1 LALPAGARNE
11 RDEELAPIVYE
22 GDGRAVVIMLVGD
35 ELKPVVREAASG
47 GVARIL
53 SAWDYTNFLAIWCDL
68 AVTDPTL
75 LSEAQWNCLCEVFG
89 SYVDV
94 QFKMVLVKASPYA
107 AKLPSRNVVS
117 AQEELTVTSLR
128 ELMRRAA
135 QTPKS
140 KAVWEKRERQIVRL
154 MVMLKSL
161 ETSELRMRDIV
172 ERFDISPR
180 TAQRD
185 LEVLLMADYPIQD
198 GSEPGTYVFPKGY
211 KAHQVYNQ

>member
-1 LALPAGARNE
+1 
-11 RDEELAPIVYE
+11 
-22 GDGRAVVIMLVGD
+22 
-35 ELKPVVREAASG
+35 VREAASG